1 MELLHLDMVA
11 GIWLKLLMM
20 IWIKSLRAGGDA
32 YRRFIHFVAESRSQS
47 PKDIEKIANGRVWI
61 GTKANE
67 IGLVDEI
74 GGIEEAI
81 KYAANMNELKYYQV
95 EYYGDELT
103 YGEKLIKKL
112 HNNSEISQGSQVF
125 CLLLMV

>member
-1 MELLHLDMVA
+1 MAQAIDDDLDKIFA
-11 GIWLKLLMM
+11 SWG
-20 IWIKSLRAGGDA
+20 ADA

-81 KYAANMNELKYYQV
+81 KYAANMNELKDYQV

-103 YGEKLIKKL
+103 YGEKINQKTT
-112 HNNSEISQGSQVF
+112 
-125 CLLLMV
+125 